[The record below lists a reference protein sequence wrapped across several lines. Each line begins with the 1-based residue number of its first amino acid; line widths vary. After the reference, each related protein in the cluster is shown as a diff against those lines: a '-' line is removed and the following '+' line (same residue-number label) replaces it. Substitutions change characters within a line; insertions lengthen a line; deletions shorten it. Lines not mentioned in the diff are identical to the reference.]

1 MVNSKSMLLAG
12 LVVLLVGAAIAGTWH
27 YAKAELRTR
36 DREDLLQPIAALL
49 DDDRKLLSELKA
61 AGAGD
66 SDSVLLETYLARIR
80 TDGVP
85 TNALMKQR
93 IDALVNNNTV
103 IVALLARYAPRART
117 SAFRVAS
124 EKFADYASRFR
135 DRWQSVFE
143 IFMVGGKLPAEGPAF
158 PTAFADVLAA
168 ETAAEQ

>member
-49 DDDRKLLSELKA
+49 DDDRKLLNELKA

-80 TDGVP
+80 ADGAAQH
-85 TNALMKQR
+85 ALMKQR

-124 EKFADYASRFR
+124 EKFTDYASRFR

-143 IFMVGGKLPAEGPAF
+143 IFMAGGKLPAAGSSMRW
-158 PTAFADVLAA
+158 
-168 ETAAEQ
+168 